1 VSKRI
6 ALIGGT
12 LFWVSVA
19 LAQPYLSVGVGGNE
33 GGRFQVDQIK
43 GCAPLDITLTNLL
56 GGNCIPSNPCSIDY
70 EDNKQTTQTQFTHR
84 YQNPGVYKLTVL
96 YQGQGANE
104 ITITV
109 VENIKPAFEI
119 YSCANA
125 DVTIKVLEK
134 KYQQLVID
142 FNDGSPEVFIPSG
155 NNATAFH
162 DYASPGN
169 KSIAVRGLNLNSA
182 DNCDSN
188 VQPFNAV
195 ANLTP
200 TKINSLTTL
209 DASSISLEFTPQT
222 HIQHRLEIAVNNAS
236 NFQLLKT
243 LYDSS
248 RFTATNLKT
257 TENYYCFRLSSY
269 DACNGQNNYSNTVC
283 SQQFTLNIE
292 NAVNELNWLTSNTGI
307 QSVEVERDNETLTVI
322 PGTPNSFDDIDIE
335 CKTNYCYRI
344 ISRYAGGATS
354 RSLQFCGESFKIVSV
369 PPITNISTTA
379 SSDGLSLEWI
389 QDPGSNPTTYDVLLS
404 VDDQNFGPLGT
415 SKTKKF
421 QDVNYVT
428 ESTFSYRINYTDEC
442 DNKSPDGVIANPI
455 RLTGS
460 IENNIITLHWNEYK
474 GWLNGIDR
482 YVVDK
487 YDLDGKLI
495 RSINVT
501 TNLVHVDDEA
511 DPDNQF
517 IAYRIRAIPTQN
529 GISNSVSNQIS
540 FIKDSKI
547 FFPTAFS
554 PNGDKLNDTFFVS
567 GQFLVKLELSIFNRW
582 GELIFVSSK
591 NGEAW
596 DGTYNGKPAA
606 EGAYVWSAEITDRAG
621 NTFKESGTV
630 ALLRKGR

>member
-1 VSKRI
+1 MI
-6 ALIGGT
+6 CGALCG
-12 LFWVSVA
+12 VSVA
-19 LAQPYLSVGVGGNE
+19 LAQPYLSKGVGGNDS
-33 GGRFQVDQIK
+33 GRFQVDQIK

-56 GGNCIPSNPCSIDY
+56 AGNCIPSNPCSIDY
-70 EDNKQTTQTQFTHR
+70 EGNQQTTQTQFTHR

-162 DYASPGN
+162 DYATIGGKN
-169 KSIAVRGLNLNSA
+169 IAVRGLNLGSA

-200 TKINSLTTL
+200 TKINTLTTL
-209 DASSISLEFTPQT
+209 DNSSIRLEFTPQT
-222 HIQHRLEIAVNNAS
+222 HIQHRLEIAVNNGS

-248 RFTATNLKT
+248 AYTATGLKT
-257 TENYYCFRLSSY
+257 TENFYCFRLSSY
-269 DACNGQNNYSNTVC
+269 DVCNGQNNYSNTIC
-283 SQQFTLNIE
+283 SQNFTLSVE
-292 NAVNELNWLTSNTGI
+292 NALNRLTWQTANTGI
-307 QSVEVERDNETLTVI
+307 QSVEIERNNDTFTVI
-322 PGTPNSFDDIDIE
+322 PGAPTGFNDIDIE

-344 ISRYAGGATS
+344 ISRYAGGARS
-354 RSLQFCGESFKIVSV
+354 KSLQFCGEAFKISSV
-369 PPITNISTTA
+369 PAINNVSAVA
-379 SSDGLSLEWI
+379 SSDGLALEWI
-389 QDPGSNPTTYDVLLS
+389 QDPASSPPSYNILLS
-404 VDDQNFGPLGT
+404 LDNEKFAPLGT
-415 SKTKKF
+415 SKTTKF

-442 DNKSPDGVIANPI
+442 DNKSGDGIIVNPI
-455 RLTGS
+455 RLSGS
-460 IENNIITLHWNEYK
+460 IDNNIITLRWNEYT
-474 GWLNGIDR
+474 GWQNGVNR
-482 YVVDK
+482 YLVDK
-487 YDLDGKLI
+487 YDIDGKLI

-501 TNLVHVDDEA
+501 TNTVHVDDEA

-517 IAYRIRAIPTQN
+517 IEYRIRAIPNQN
-529 GISNSVSNQIS
+529 GISNSVSNKIN
-540 FIKDSKI
+540 FVKDSKI

-596 DGTYNGKPAA
+596 DGTHNGKPAA
-606 EGAYVWSAEITDRAG
+606 EGAYVWSAQVTDRAG